1 MKVKHFIIGF
11 LVGIVIAL
19 LMSFLIGICLDENDI
34 IGQMMKE
41 KGEVVRILLISGASF
56 SAIFA
61 VGGLLNNR
69 RRRQEELNNAAME
82 YFKSHAKKEEEN
94 K

>member
-11 LVGIVIAL
+11 LVGIIVAL
-19 LMSFLIGICLDENDI
+19 LIVFLIGICLDENDI

-41 KGEVVRILLISGASF
+41 KGEVARILLISGASF
-56 SAIFA
+56 SVIFA

-69 RRRQEELNNAAME
+69 RRKQEELNNAAME
-82 YFKSHAKKEEEN
+82 YFKSHTKKEEEN